1 MKKIVLA
8 IFLLGVVACEQD
20 KIGFVDNVKLME
32 GYQEKVDIESKFK
45 LKADALGRKR
55 DSISQAFQ
63 IEAQAFQS
71 KAQTMS
77 QTKAQEEYG
86 LLQQRGQFM
95 GQQLQQEEQQ
105 IQLEGQAE
113 MDSLISK
120 VKKEINGFGKSN
132 GFTYI
137 LSGGDGGSVLYGV
150 EAKDLT
156 QDILKILNEKYKK

>member
-8 IFLLGVVACEQD
+8 IFLIVAVGCEQN
-20 KIGFVDNVKLME
+20 KIGFVDNVKLMD
-32 GYQEKVDIESKFK
+32 GYQEKIDMEARYKIKTE
-45 LKADALGRKR
+45 ALNKRR

-63 IEAQAFQS
+63 LEAQAFQT
-71 KAQTMS
+71 KAQGMP
-77 QTKAQEEYG
+77 QTQAQEEYG

-105 IQLEGQAE
+105 MQSEGQIE

-120 VKKEINGFGKSN
+120 VKGEINGYGKGN

-137 LSGGDGGSVLYGV
+137 LSGGVGGSVLYGTDT
-150 EAKDLT
+150 KDFT
-156 QDILKILNEKYKK
+156 QDILKILNEKYKN